1 MDSESAEELPV
12 QRLPNLLHFFAFL
25 ALLFALLFAAEL
37 VLLFAFRQPI
47 SVLSDQKLQLI
58 VTAAVYLLTLAAAGL
73 LFPAFW
79 HQTFRSG
86 IRWNGPAAR
95 PWLGL
100 FGLVLGFVAEATDRF
115 LPTPHDMPIEDVFKT
130 PGIIWLLTIFGT
142 VLAPLFEEVVFRGL
156 LLPAVAHAIDWL
168 RLPSAHTGASDL
180 AHAEWRVSDR
190 LSTGALIASSLL
202 TSVLF
207 AGIHAPQLGYN
218 WAPVALL
225 VCVSC
230 VLCAVRIRTNSVA
243 ASTLVHGCYNLAAFL
258 LIFVSTS
265 GFRHMDAP

>member
-1 MDSESAEELPV
+1 MDAESTEVLPV
-12 QRLPNLLHFFAFL
+12 RRLPNLLHFFGFL
-25 ALLFALLFAAEL
+25 ALLLAILFAAEL
-37 VLLFAFRQPI
+37 VLIFVFRRPV
-47 SVLSDQKLQLI
+47 SVLSDERLQLI
-58 VTAAVYLLTLAAAGL
+58 VTAAVYMLTLVAAGL

-79 HQTFRSG
+79 HQSFRSG
-86 IRWNGPAAR
+86 IRWNGKSAS

-100 FGLVLGFVAEATDRF
+100 FGLLLGFAAEATDRF

-130 PGIIWLLTIFGT
+130 PGIIWLLAFFGT
-142 VLAPLFEEVVFRGL
+142 LLAPLFEEVVFRGL

-168 RLPSAHTGASDL
+168 RLPSAHTEASQL
-180 AHAEWRVSDR
+180 AHAEWHRSDR
-190 LSTGALIASSLL
+190 LSTGALIGSSLL
-202 TSVLF
+202 TSLLF

-258 LIFVSTS
+258 LIFVATS